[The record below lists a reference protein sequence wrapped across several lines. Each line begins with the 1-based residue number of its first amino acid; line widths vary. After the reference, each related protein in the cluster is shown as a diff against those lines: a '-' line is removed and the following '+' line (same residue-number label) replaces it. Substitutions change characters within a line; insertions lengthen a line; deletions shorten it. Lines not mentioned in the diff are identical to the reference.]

1 LSTILVDKISKILP
15 EGDSGTMKLELDI
28 WRELWDRA
36 GSRGLVMWYELPET
50 VEDEAESD
58 LSLAKLV
65 DKDCEGG

>member
-1 LSTILVDKISKILP
+1 
-15 EGDSGTMKLELDI
+15 MKLELDI